1 MGTTKRG
8 RSAAGSKR
16 KASQPTRK
24 SDRAKRS
31 YIPRDDDGVIVQV
44 LAAKKIG
51 SVDHFKVKWSDD
63 VRPNSWEPA
72 KKVLKVAKS
81 LVDDYQAN
89 QPTSDSEEQPTV
101 PQKKSASTQ
110 KRGKSPKKTKKES
123 ADDSVV
129 GRAIKAG
136 RVEYKFKKAG
146 KTKTIPLYKL
156 DKKELDA
163 VQSYERSIQSGNSTD
178 FSGEESGGAEVYKV
192 QKILDRKGAGKNRKY
207 LIRWEGYNKA
217 YDTWEPITNI
227 EPARKMANAF
237 DKEQDA
243 IEAEET
249 DKDFEVEKIVEEKI
263 RRNKPCFLV
272 KWHGYP
278 ASFNTWQSAD
288 SLQGCSSILEA
299 WDAQKQKRLESQ
311 RIAREKREKKK
322 EERKAKQAKEKQEAA
337 EKAAKEKETASK
349 KSANEDKSD
358 QVTAKEK

>member
-16 KASQPTRK
+16 KAAQPTRK

-31 YIPRDDDGVIVQV
+31 YVPRDDDGVIVQV

-51 SVDHFKVKWSDD
+51 GVDHFKVKWSDD

-81 LVDDYQAN
+81 LVDEYQAN
-89 QPTSDSEEQPTV
+89 EPTSDSEV
-101 PQKKSASTQ
+101 PVTPKKSASTQ
-110 KRGKSPKKTKKES
+110 KRGKSPTKTKKES
-123 ADDSVV
+123 VDDLVM
-129 GRAIKAG
+129 GRSIKAG

-146 KTKTIPLYKL
+146 KTKAIPLYKL

-163 VQSYERSIQSGNSTD
+163 VQSYERNIQSDNSTD
-178 FSGEESGGAEVYKV
+178 LSAEESGGSEVYTV
-192 QKILDRKGAGKNRKY
+192 QKILNRKGAGKNRRY

-217 YDTWEPITNI
+217 HDTWEPITNI

-237 DKEQDA
+237 DKKQDT
-243 IEAEET
+243 IEAENA

-272 KWHGYP
+272 KWNGYP
-278 ASFNTWQSAD
+278 VSFNTWQSAE
-288 SLQGCSSILEA
+288 SLQGCSSILDA
-299 WDAQKQKRLESQ
+299 WEVQKQKRLESQ

-337 EKAAKEKETASK
+337 EKAATEASK
-349 KSANEDKSD
+349 KSADEDN